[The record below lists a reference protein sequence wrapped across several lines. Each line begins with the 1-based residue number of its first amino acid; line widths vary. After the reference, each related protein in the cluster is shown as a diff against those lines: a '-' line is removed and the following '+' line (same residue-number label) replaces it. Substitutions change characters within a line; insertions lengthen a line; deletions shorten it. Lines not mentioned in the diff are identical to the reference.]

1 MKSAVALAFA
11 LALVLAA
18 VPITVHAGAQP
29 HMIFGSVGI
38 GRGQTARLNI
48 TNIADAD
55 STGAVSCEVTL
66 GFVDGSNQMLLPA
79 VRVVLGGGRSTHV
92 DVSMNRRFVGNPD
105 FRPGQRLG
113 VGNPDFRPGQ
123 RLDVR
128 AIVGVSEVAPGGVS
142 EVALGG
148 VSEVA
153 LGGVSEAPGP
163 CDSIVGSVEIVDNET
178 GATQAV
184 VSPLVY
190 SGFNPQPDIPGLV
203 GMPIVQ

>member
-48 TNIADAD
+48 TNIAAAD
-55 STGAVSCEVTL
+55 AVSCEVTL
-66 GFVDGSNQMLLPA
+66 GFVDGNNQALLPA
-79 VRVVLGGGRSTHV
+79 VRVALGGSRSTHV
-92 DVSMNRRFVGNPD
+92 DVSMNRRF
-105 FRPGQRLG
+105 

-128 AIVGVSEVAPGGVS
+128 AIVGVSEVAPGGVL
-142 EVALGG
+142 EVAPGG
-148 VSEVA
+148 MSEVA

>member
-48 TNIADAD
+48 TNIAAAD
-55 STGAVSCEVTL
+55 AVSCEVTL
-66 GFVDGSNQMLLPA
+66 GFVDGNNQALLPA
-79 VRVVLGGGRSTHV
+79 VRVALGGSRSTHV

-128 AIVGVSEVAPGGVS
+128 AIVGVSEVAPGGVL
-142 EVALGG
+142 EVAPGG
-148 VSEVA
+148 MSEVA